1 MSQSLV
7 QRYGEH
13 VLHMNVSGLTSR
25 FFLLVLVC
33 LAPMAIALVLYLGAS
48 IVVISMLLVS
58 IVMAG
63 VGSWMVAGRIDRS
76 LERFERAT
84 ERLAKGDLSAKV
96 YPPRI
101 PQLVG
106 LANGFNLMAT
116 QLKQR
121 VDALT
126 LLSGEQDA
134 ILRSMAEGVV
144 TIDATGRIQ
153 RLNAAAQRL
162 LEVAVPNWQGRLV
175 PEVIHHAEVQR
186 FIGEAVLNQ
195 EADVEV
201 VVVPSQ
207 PERVLQIYATPL
219 EGSEGGRLGTL
230 VVFQDTTRIAK
241 LENIRRDFIANVSH
255 ELRTPVTSIKGFVE
269 TLREGAKDDPEAL
282 DKFLGIIGHH
292 ADRLSAIFND
302 LLTLARL
309 EAQGEDAR
317 VETMPSNAHEIVQG
331 ALEACRL
338 KLEERAAQVE
348 VSVPLDL
355 HVMANANLLEQ
366 ALVNLIENAVKYSE
380 GVPRLVIHG
389 EQVADK
395 VCLSVSDNGPG
406 IAKPHLT
413 RLFERFYRVDHGRS
427 RKMGGTGLGLSIV
440 KHIAQVHGGEVQV
453 ESAPGKGSVFSI
465 TLQAA

>member
-1 MSQSLV
+1 
-7 QRYGEH
+7 
-13 VLHMNVSGLTSR
+13 MNFSGLTSR

-33 LAPMAIALVLYLGAS
+33 LAPMVLALVVYFGAS
-48 IVVISMLLVS
+48 HLVISMVLLS
-58 IVMAG
+58 ILMAG
-63 VGSWMVAGRIDRS
+63 VGSWLVAGRIDRS

-121 VDALT
+121 VEALT

-144 TIDATGRIQ
+144 TIDAAGRIQ
-153 RLNAAAQRL
+153 RLNSAAQRL
-162 LEVAVPNWQGRLV
+162 LDVAVPSWHGRLV
-175 PEVIHHAEVQR
+175 AEVIHHAEVQR
-186 FIGEAVLNQ
+186 FIGEAILNQ

-201 VVVPSQ
+201 VVVPGQ
-207 PERVLQIYATPL
+207 PERVLQIYAAPL

-269 TLREGAKDDPEAL
+269 TLLDGAKDDPESL
-282 DKFLGIIGHH
+282 RKFLGIIEHH
-292 ADRLSAIFND
+292 ADRLNAIFND

-317 VETMPSNAHEIVQG
+317 VETTPSNVYEIVQG

-338 KLEERAAQVE
+338 KLEERTAQVE

-380 GVPRLVIHG
+380 GTPRLVVRA
-389 EQVADK
+389 EQMGDK
-395 VCLSVSDNGPG
+395 VSLSVSDNGPG
-406 IAKPHLT
+406 IAKPHLA

>member
-1 MSQSLV
+1 
-7 QRYGEH
+7 
-13 VLHMNVSGLTSR
+13 MNFSGLASR
-25 FFLLVLVC
+25 FFLLVLIC
-33 LAPMAIALVLYLGAS
+33 LAPMAVALVVYLGAS
-48 IVVISMLLVS
+48 TLVISLALLSV
-58 IVMAG
+58 VMAG

-121 VDALT
+121 VEALT

-144 TIDATGRIQ
+144 TIDSLGRIQ

-162 LEVAVPNWQGRLV
+162 LDVAVPSWQGRLV
-175 PEVIHHAEVQR
+175 AEVIHHAEVQR
-186 FIGEAVLNQ
+186 FIGEAILNQ
-195 EADVEV
+195 EAEVEV
-201 VVVPSQ
+201 VVVPGQ
-207 PERVLQIYATPL
+207 PERVLQIYAAPL
-219 EGSEGGRLGTL
+219 EGSAATRLGTL
-230 VVFQDTTRIAK
+230 VVFQDTTRIAR

-269 TLREGAKDDPEAL
+269 TLLDGAKDDPASL
-282 DKFLGIIGHH
+282 QKFLGIIDHH
-292 ADRLSAIFND
+292 ADRLSSIFND

-309 EAQGEDAR
+309 EAHGDDAR
-317 VETMPSNAHEIVQG
+317 VEMMPSNAHEIVQG

-338 KLEERAAQVE
+338 KLEERAAQVQ

-380 GVPRLVIHG
+380 GTPQLLVRG
-389 EQVADK
+389 EQLADK
-395 VCLSVSDNGPG
+395 VCLSVADSGPG
-406 IAKPHLT
+406 IAKPHLA
-413 RLFERFYRVDHGRS
+413 RLFERFYRVDQGRS

-440 KHIAQVHGGEVQV
+440 KHIAQVHGGEVGV
-453 ESAPGKGSVFSI
+453 ESALGKGSVFSI
-465 TLQAA
+465 TLQLA